1 MLGKTLL
8 MLGKTLLM
16 LSNATI
22 LVLGGVDEVLGGMGG
37 GRCSRLITDNFK
49 AITNAFIRKGEH

>member
-1 MLGKTLL
+1 
-8 MLGKTLLM
+8 M

-37 GRCSRLITDNFK
+37 VGCIRLITDNFK
-49 AITNAFIRKGEH
+49 AINNTFIRKGEH